1 MHDAGVK
8 RSFPPV
14 VGPRPRVLILGSL
27 PGEASL
33 RLGQYYGHPRNR
45 FWELLGEALG
55 EDLRALPYRRR
66 LARLKA
72 RGVALWDMVARA
84 ERRGSLDA
92 RIRNERHNEVAALIA
107 RTGVRAVFLNGR
119 KAAEAFRRACGEPEG
134 VAVTV
139 LPSTSPANAAVS
151 GARKRAAWR
160 RIAGF
165 L

>member
-1 MHDAGVK
+1 MK

-14 VGPRPRVLILGSL
+14 LGPRPRVLVLGSL

-45 FWELLGEALG
+45 FWELMGEALG
-55 EDLRALPYRRR
+55 EDLRGLPYRRR

-72 RGVALWDMVARA
+72 RGVALWDMVERAR
-84 ERRGSLDA
+84 RRGSLDSA
-92 RIRNERHNEVAALIA
+92 IRDERHNEVAALIA
-107 RTGVRAVFLNGR
+107 RTGVKAVFLNGR
-119 KAAEAFRRACGEPEG
+119 KAAAAFRRAVGGLEG

-139 LPSTSPANAAVS
+139 LPSSSPANASIPYAL
-151 GARKRAAWR
+151 KRGAWR
-160 RIAGF
+160 RIAAH